1 MVAGLLAVATPAHAG
16 TTYVVNS
23 VADPGDGTCDANECT
38 LREAIDAANINTGP
52 DTIHFSIGTGA
63 VTISVG
69 SNLPQLTDPVVI
81 DGATQ
86 PGYSDRPLVELS
98 GANAGAQGLGLWVAG
113 GGTTIRG
120 LVINRFTNDQVLID
134 SSNNTVAAN
143 YLGTDAPGT
152 TGLAGS
158 NFASVRLRNGA
169 TANMIGGTTSAERN
183 VIYGRVGLDSGA
195 SNNVVQ
201 RNNVGVGADGSA
213 LGGPGILI
221 LSGAVGNSLL
231 ANAVAYTDGL
241 GIDLGGD
248 GVTGNDA
255 GDGDSGANN
264 SQNFPVLDSATVSG
278 GSATVTGSL
287 QSQAVQTYRVEF
299 FRNRSAGCDP
309 SGYGE
314 GQSFIEARDV
324 TTDEGGNAPF
334 TANVGGT
341 TGMVRAGDY
350 ITATATDQVTGDT
363 SEFSACQQVTG
374 QVTAPSPPT
383 GVSAGAGDGLA
394 KVSWI
399 APDSNGGSAIDHYTV
414 YPSPNPNGVSK
425 DVFGSTSTT
434 ISGLDNGTTYTF
446 TVTATNADGATS
458 DPSAPSNDVTPQLGA
473 AAPQTRSADVPPNST
488 VSTGGTAT
496 SSDPTNTS
504 VTTPNGGTVTIGES
518 AMTGTPPSGV
528 TYVGQQVDITAPD
541 ATANNPLTFTFIT
554 DCSVLPSNV
563 SSCPVPVARATSGS
577 TQPASAPSNQAAS
590 APSSRSVTVTDTGYT
605 PNTTTIRQGGT
616 VKWLFSGQRQHSV
629 TDSRGLGAS
638 GAPLF
643 NSGSK
648 APGTSYSHA
657 FSAAGRYTYHSTVP
671 GDTLGSGTVSVPVQV
686 SQASGGAQS
695 TIVITWASSR
705 AAGYRFDVQYRY
717 KAPGSSLY
725 GSWLNWRSNT
735 TLTAGQ
741 LVGEDL
747 QGSGD
752 YQFRS
757 RLENSST
764 LKTTQWSVPV
774 TVTVSPRL
782 SSVAVFHETE
792 SGNAELPDCIGPSG
806 TVNPA
811 PSCVWSEEILPD
823 GDLKVVVLT
832 TRNGR
837 WRTGIV

>member
-143 YLGTDAPGT
+143 YLGTDAAGT

-169 TANMIGGTTSAERN
+169 TTNMIGGTTSAERN

-221 LSGAVGNSLL
+221 SSGAVGNSLL
-231 ANAVAYTDGL
+231 ANSIAYTSGL

-248 GVTGNDA
+248 GVTGNDP
-255 GDGDSGANN
+255 GDADSGANRL
-264 SQNFPVLDSATVSG
+264 QNFPVLDTAEVSG
-278 GSATVTGSL
+278 GSATVSGSL

-314 GQSFIEARDV
+314 GQSFIDAMDV

-334 TANVGGT
+334 TASLGGT

-350 ITATATDQVTGDT
+350 ITATATDQATGDT
-363 SEFSACQQVTG
+363 SEFSACRQVTA

-383 GVSAGAGDGLA
+383 GVSAGAGDSVA
-394 KVSWI
+394 EVSWL
-399 APDSNGGSAIDHYTV
+399 APDSSGSSPIDFYMV
-414 YPSPNPNGVSK
+414 YPNPNGAG
-425 DVFGSTSTT
+425 VFVDAPATTTT
-434 ISGLDNGTTYTF
+434 IGGLDNGTTYTF
-446 TVTATNADGATS
+446 TVIATNQDGATS
-458 DPSAPSNDVTPQLGA
+458 APSDPSNSVTPQSGA
-473 AAPQTRSADVPPNST
+473 APPETTSADSPPNGN
-488 VSTGGTAT
+488 VSTGTMTT

-504 VTTPNGGTVTIGES
+504 INTPNGGTVTIGES

-541 ATANNPLTFTFIT
+541 ATANDPLTFTFIT

-563 SSCPVPVARATSGS
+563 SSCPVPMARATSGF
-577 TQPASAPSNQAAS
+577 AQAAS

-616 VKWLFSGQRQHSV
+616 VKWLFSGLQQHSV

-638 GAPLF
+638 GAPRF

-741 LVGEDL
+741 LVGGDL
-747 QGSGD
+747 QGTGD

-764 LKTTQWSVPV
+764 LKTTRWSVPA

-806 TVNPA
+806 TANPA